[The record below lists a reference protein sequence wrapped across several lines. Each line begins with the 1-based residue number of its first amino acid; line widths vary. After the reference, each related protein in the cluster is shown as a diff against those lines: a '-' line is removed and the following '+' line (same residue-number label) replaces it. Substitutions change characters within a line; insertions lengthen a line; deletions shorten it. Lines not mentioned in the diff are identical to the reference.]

1 MRSRRVLLLSKMG
14 GSFWGQQFSFSRL
27 KIKKVFKVILSAL
40 LILAVAS
47 SFLFIMVINYL
58 QLEVMGQMGNFK
70 GASIFFASFLAF
82 LIPFIFSLLGAG
94 GTIFRGKELL
104 LLMPLPIDPTEL
116 YASRVLRHYKHNIY
130 FYLLFFLPGLGVH
143 YYFNGFSLAPLLLG
157 AVGSLLPIVLS
168 ATISQL
174 IFLSLKRGKRRLRG
188 EIFATFFLMIIIL
201 GIQGVANRFT
211 TGSLDKSSLEALGS
225 SFSLV
230 MGRASKWLFPV
241 EWVRRSALKGGFGY
255 AILALLSSLALSGV
269 ALYVGNRT
277 FVKVAQKAL
286 EGEGIVPKRRKREV
300 KRGFPLLKKELAVIH
315 SNSAFILELYGEAF
329 IPFILIFVYFL
340 TGTLKEFA
348 TLFGSLGGMQQLPL
362 IISGILL
369 LLGGFSL
376 MSSTSVSREGRQI
389 ELMRTLPIETERH
402 LKAKVIVHLL
412 YFFSTNIIYSLAAI
426 FMFKINFAHLL
437 WMLPLSFISITT
449 DSLIGLAIDFRRPRS
464 NWQTPQQAVKQNMNG
479 LIGMGISFGV
489 LLLYVGVALLFS
501 LLLGASVVETALVV
515 ILVALVALVVSYKL
529 ALSGAQECYGGKG
542 IRTPDLL
549 IANQSL

>member
-1 MRSRRVLLLSKMG
+1 MKSRRVLLLSKMG
-14 GSFWGQQFSFSRL
+14 GSIWRQFSFSRL
-27 KIKKVFKVILSAL
+27 KIKRVFKVILSVF
-40 LILAVAS
+40 LILSIAS
-47 SFLFIMVINYL
+47 SFFFILVINYL
-58 QLEVMGQMGNFK
+58 QLEVMGQMGNFR

-82 LIPFIFSLLGAG
+82 LIPFVFSLLGAG

-104 LLMPLPIDPTEL
+104 FLMPLPIEPTEL
-116 YASRVLRHYKHNIY
+116 YASRVLRHYKNNIY
-130 FYLLFFLPGLGVH
+130 LYLLFYLPGLGVH

-157 AVGSLLPIVLS
+157 AVGSLLPIALS

-174 IFLSLKRGKRRLRG
+174 IFLSLKGSIRRLRG
-188 EIFATFFLMIIIL
+188 EIFATFFLMVIIL

-211 TGSLDKSSLEALGS
+211 TGSLDRSSLEALAS

-230 MGRASKWLFPV
+230 MRSASKWLFPV
-241 EWVRRSALKGGFGY
+241 EWVRRSAFRGGFGY
-255 AILALLSSLALSGV
+255 TILALLSSLVLSGI

-286 EGEGIVPKRRKREV
+286 EGEGIVPKRRKRGV
-300 KRGFPLLKKELAVIH
+300 KRGFPLLKKELAIIH
-315 SNSAFILELYGEAF
+315 SNSAFILELYGEAL
-329 IPFILIFVYFL
+329 IPFVLIFVYFL

-348 TLFGSLGGMQQLPL
+348 SLFGALGGLAQLPL
-362 IISGILL
+362 IISGVLL
-369 LLGGFSL
+369 FMGGLNL
-376 MSSTSVSREGRQI
+376 MSSTSISREGRQI
-389 ELMRTLPIETERH
+389 EVMRTLPIAIERH
-402 LKAKVIVHLL
+402 LKTKVAIHLL

-426 FMFKINFAHLL
+426 FIFKINFAHLI
-437 WMLPLSFISITT
+437 WMVPLSFISITT

-464 NWQTPQQAVKQNMNG
+464 DWQTPQQAVKQNMNG

-501 LLLGASVVETALVV
+501 LLLGASVVVTALVV